1 MTPISLDRGT
11 TLCIPL
17 VFGAV
22 QCL

>member
-11 TLCIPL
+11 KICIPL